1 MFKKHEHLGE
11 IMNER
16 QQKIVEI
23 LETKKSIPIHYLCET
38 LVYSRSTVR
47 RDLIELEEMGLIR
60 REKGL
65 VNLRV
70 GRTKER
76 SFKLRNLENKK
87 QKQDLCAVAKDFITE
102 GMSLFLDASSTVL
115 QIVPLLKEYDNLTVV
130 TNGIEL
136 AYELIQ
142 MPNIELFMVGG
153 YVREGT
159 SAIVGET
166 ALDYI
171 SQFNL
176 DLCIFSCNG
185 LDDSGLYEP
194 SMQQAVTKRQMIEH
208 AELAILLCDESKL
221 GKKYKFTLAEYDKV
235 DYIICD
241 GEIPENLRDKLK
253 EVECEVLRAESDL

>member
-1 MFKKHEHLGE
+1 
-11 IMNER
+11 MNER
-16 QQKIVEI
+16 QQKIMEI
-23 LETKKSIPIHYLCET
+23 LEVKKSIPIHYLCDT
-38 LVYSRSTVR
+38 LLYSRSTIR

-65 VNLRV
+65 VNLKV

-76 SFKLRNLENKK
+76 SFKLRKLENVEKK
-87 QKQDLCAVAKDFITE
+87 YNLCAVAKDFITE

-115 QIVPLLKEYDNLTVV
+115 QIVPLLKEYDDLTVV
-130 TNGIEL
+130 TNGIEV

-142 MPNIELFMVGG
+142 MPNIELFIVGG

-171 SQFNL
+171 SQFHL

-185 LDDSGLYEP
+185 LDEEGVYEP
-194 SMQQAVTKRQMIEH
+194 SMQQAVTKRQMIDH
-208 AELAILLCDESKL
+208 AELRILLCDGSKL
-221 GKKYKFTLAEYDKV
+221 EKKFKYKLMDYKDV
-235 DYIICD
+235 DYIISD
-241 GEIPENLRDKLK
+241 GEFSETWIKRLK
-253 EVECEVLRAESDL
+253 DMECEILKAESSY